1 VDTDE
6 LDTQRVVAAIRRSL
20 KARID
25 EGSSSVPAPALS
37 APASPPPPPKS
48 PFIVQDLGVLRA
60 ASDIGHTALRS
71 HRKVV
76 GRVVILLKKLVR
88 QLMKPVLDQQVV
100 YNAAAVRLFEAFNG
114 RVNEADAELHR
125 RTAELDHRTDA
136 LQEESTACSAEF
148 NRRIATLQAEWD
160 RRTVALQAE
169 LERRMVALPAELER
183 RMVAL
188 QAELERRTVAL
199 QAELDRRTVALQAG
213 VGRRLT
219 QEEQETAAL
228 DMKLGHTLVELQTT
242 REQVARAERKLR
254 RILHAAG
261 SPAEKSELSATAE
274 ARSGPPSARVDSD
287 FDYAGFEERFRGS
300 EAEIKRRHRRYLR
313 HMNGDGPVL
322 DIGCGRGEF
331 LELLRES
338 GIEARGVDLNLDM
351 VLLCREKGLEVWH
364 GDAFAYL
371 GDVPDGSLGGIF
383 SAQFIEH
390 FPPRDIIR
398 LTQVCYRKLK
408 PRGVLLFETVNPGCL
423 TVFARS
429 FFLDPSHVWPFH
441 PETLRFLFEGEGF
454 REISVEFASPVE
466 TSSTLPHVDAS
477 MVGADASRF
486 NRCVDLLNELVFGY
500 QDFAIVG
507 RKHFAEAVT
516 DSVAGN
522 D

>member
-1 VDTDE
+1 MDTDE
-6 LDTQRVVAAIRRSL
+6 LDAKRIIEAIRRNL
-20 KARID
+20 RPRI
-25 EGSSSVPAPALS
+25 EERLSPVPVPPEPS
-37 APASPPPPPKS
+37 ASPPPPPA
-48 PFIVQDLGVLRA
+48 PGGECVPRDLSILHEA
-60 ASDIGHTALRS
+60 FDIGQTPLKS
-71 HRKVV
+71 HRKLFGWVV
-76 GRVVILLKKLVR
+76 VFFKRLVR
-88 QLMKPVLDQQVV
+88 QLMMPVLERQVA
-100 YNAAAVRLFEAFNG
+100 YNAAAARLLETLNG
-114 RVNEADAELHR
+114 RAGEVGAELDR
-125 RTAELDHRTDA
+125 RTAELQAELDHRTDA
-136 LQEESTACSAEF
+136 LQSESAARAAELH
-148 NRRIATLQAEWD
+148 RGIA
-160 RRTVALQAE
+160 ALQGGIA
-169 LERRMVALPAELER
+169 
-183 RMVAL
+183 AL
-188 QAELERRTVAL
+188 QGEIAAP
-199 QAELDRRTVALQAG
+199 QAELDRRALALQVE

-219 QEEQETAAL
+219 QEEQKTAAL
-228 DMKLGHTLVELQTT
+228 DTTLGHALAEFHAT

-254 RILHAAG
+254 RILHAPI
-261 SPAEKSELSATAE
+261 SPPGKSEQSAMAE
-274 ARSGPPSARVDSD
+274 ARSGPPSAQVHSD

-300 EAEIKRRHRRYLR
+300 EAEIKCRHRRYLQ
-313 HMNGDGPVL
+313 HMNGNGPVL

-371 GDVPDGSLGGIF
+371 DDVPDGSLGGIF

-398 LTQVCYRKLK
+398 LTQVCHRKLK
-408 PRGVLLFETVNPGCL
+408 PRGVLLFETVNASCL

-466 TSSTLPHVDAS
+466 TSSTLPHLDAS
-477 MVGADASRF
+477 MVGADAPRF

-507 RKHFAEAVT
+507 RKHFTEAVT
-516 DSVAGN
+516 DSVAG
-522 D
+522 

>member
-1 VDTDE
+1 VDSDE
-6 LDTQRVVAAIRRSL
+6 LDAKRIIEAIRKNLRP
-20 KARID
+20 RI
-25 EGSSSVPAPALS
+25 EERLSPVPVPSEPS
-37 APASPPPPPKS
+37 APPPPPPAPGGECVS
-48 PFIVQDLGVLRA
+48 QDLSILHEA
-60 ASDIGHTALRS
+60 FDIGQAPLKS
-71 HRKVV
+71 HRKLFGWVV
-76 GRVVILLKKLVR
+76 VLFKKLVR
-88 QLMKPVLDQQVV
+88 QLMMPVLERQVA
-100 YNAAAVRLFEAFNG
+100 YNAATVRLLEALNSG
-114 RVNEADAELHR
+114 VGEAGAELDR
-125 RTAELDHRTDA
+125 RAAEVRAELDHRTHA
-136 LQEESTACSAEF
+136 LQAESAARLAEF
-148 NRRIATLQAEWD
+148 NRGVATLQAELNRRLVALEAELNRRLVPLEAELD
-160 RRTVALQAE
+160 RRIVALE
-169 LERRMVALPAELER
+169 
-183 RMVAL
+183 
-188 QAELERRTVAL
+188 
-199 QAELDRRTVALQAG
+199 AELDRRTVALQAG

-228 DMKLGHTLVELQTT
+228 DMKLGHALVELQTN

-254 RILHAAG
+254 RILHVSG
-261 SPAEKSELSATAE
+261 SPAEKAEQSASAE
-274 ARSGPPSARVDSD
+274 ARSGPPSGRVDSD

-300 EAEIKRRHRRYLR
+300 EAEIKRRHRKYLR

-371 GDVPDGSLGGIF
+371 GGVPDGSLGGIF

-454 REISVEFASPVE
+454 HGISVEFASPVG
-466 TSSTLPHVDAS
+466 SSITLPHLDAS
-477 MVGADASRF
+477 MVGADAPRF

-507 RKHFAEAVT
+507 RKHFAE
-516 DSVAGN
+516 DDDGLRCRK
-522 D
+522 